1 MKRLAALI
9 LFLASTALPSF
20 AKQSMHSRVSEG
32 DTVYVDAIMP
42 ARVVAKG
49 KDWRKNRRLVY
60 NFSKT
65 YVYALEARRMVGVVD
80 SKIDQDNLRRRK
92 KTEYINAV
100 QKDILEKYEPVI
112 RNMTVS
118 QGKLLIK
125 LIGRETGLTPY
136 EIVHNYK
143 NGMAAGFWQ
152 GIAKF
157 FGGDLKKRYDP
168 EGEDAMTEELVRKWQ
183 KGEFPEFYRSIF
195 GQYPKIPVIP
205 S

>member
-20 AKQSMHSRVSEG
+20 AQQIMHYRVIEG

-92 KTEYINAV
+92 KTEYINAF

>member
-20 AKQSMHSRVSEG
+20 AQQIMHYRVIEG